1 MAIATGV
8 NKFLGIKKETTWG
21 VLAGAAGGQL
31 LGRLTSDL
39 SLDKESY
46 ASQEIVQHYQQG
58 DVRHGVR
65 SVSGSIKGEL
75 APGAHQLFIAA
86 ALRKL
91 FAAVTAITGLS
102 ITISGAG
109 PTYTVA
115 RAAGSW
121 LTDGVKIGHVGRFTA
136 GAFVAANSQKNLV
149 VLAVTALNLTVMPL
163 NGVALVAEGPIATA
177 TFTLP
182 GMVSYA
188 PPLGHMDESFTIE
201 HWHAD
206 VAQSEQYTGC
216 KITTLGIDLPPT
228 GLSAIDVALMGKDLG
243 GTGTAQYFTTPA
255 AASSAG
261 KLASVNG
268 ALILSGTPSALLTG
282 LKMNIKGNM
291 SSEAVVG
298 SNTYPDIFEGRILV
312 DGEMTVLFQDAVAR
326 DYFVNETEVALV
338 GAFATG
344 SAANADFMSF
354 AFPRI
359 KFKSAKKDDG
369 EKAIKQT
376 MAFDGL
382 YLSTGGAGTAN
393 NQTSLQVHDSLAV

>member
-8 NKFLGIKKETTWG
+8 NKFLGIKKESAWG

-39 SLDKESY
+39 SLDKETY
-46 ASQEIVQHYQQG
+46 ASGEIVQHYQQA

-65 SVSGSIKGEL
+65 STSGSIKGEL
-75 APGAHQLFIAA
+75 APGAHQLLIAA
-86 ALRKL
+86 AVRRL
-91 FAAVTAITGLS
+91 FTAVAAVTGLS
-102 ITISGAG
+102 ITISGGG
-109 PTYTVA
+109 PTFTVA
-115 RAAGSW
+115 RGAGSW
-121 LTDGVKIGHVGRFTA
+121 LTDGIKIGHVGRFTA
-136 GAFVAANSQKNLV
+136 GSFNPANSQKSLV
-149 VLAVTALNLTVMPL
+149 VLGVTALNLTVMPL
-163 NGVALVAEGPIATA
+163 NGVALVAEGPIAA
-177 TFTLP
+177 STFTLP

-188 PPLGHMDESFTIE
+188 PPSGHTDESFTIE

-206 VAQSEQYTGC
+206 VAQSEQYVGN
-216 KITTLGIDLPPT
+216 KIRTLGIDLPPT
-228 GLSAIDVALMGKDLG
+228 GLSTIDAALMGKDIV
-243 GTGTAQYFTTPA
+243 TGTAQYFTTPA

-268 ALILSGTPSALLTG
+268 ALILGGTPVALLTG
-282 LKMNIKGNM
+282 LKLNINGNM
-291 SSEAVVG
+291 SSEPVVG

-326 DYFVNETEVALV
+326 DYFINETEVSLV

-354 AFPRI
+354 TLPRV
-359 KFKSAKKDDG
+359 KFKTAKKDDG

-376 MAFDGL
+376 MQFDGL
-382 YLSTGGAGTAN
+382 YAAAGGAGTAN